1 MAIAVADLIS
11 RVPPEAEE
19 RVRRVRDQMRAT
31 VQDALRSECRLVMRT
46 AEEQAEHRQGAQVP
60 VEIAPGHPAVLDRL
74 ILPDDMDMALR
85 LARYRPAL
93 EQAKCGVTGLLDL
106 HRELQRVSTNEFPQ
120 QITETELKTT
130 ADWAT
135 TLLAFLA
142 QHDPLKKVL
151 GVSEDFL
158 GVYRY
163 EFLDP
168 DADEYAVNRATIL
181 LYWGVIGLVADWIP
195 CAIEDLTLVVLTHEL
210 AHAYTQLGADIDG
223 RRWPVRAFQSAE
235 TALTEGLAQYY
246 TERVLRR
253 LEHRHPGAYKV
264 YEAMLPRQPMDYQGH
279 KLWANDS
286 SSEAVRR
293 AMLEVRRAPQCELA
307 DFISRINDAN
317 RALRKGAQRI
327 VEVLAPHD
335 P

>member
-1 MAIAVADLIS
+1 MVIAVADLIS
-11 RVPPEAEE
+11 SVPPEAEE
-19 RVRRVRDQMRAT
+19 RVRHVRDQLRAT

-46 AEEQAEHRQGAQVP
+46 AEEPAEHRQGAQVP

-74 ILPDDMDMALR
+74 ILPDDLEIALL

-93 EQAKCGVTGLLDL
+93 EQARFGVTGLLEL
-106 HRELQRVSTNEFPQ
+106 RGELQRVGNNVLSHQ
-120 QITETELKTT
+120 VTERELKST

-142 QHDPLKKVL
+142 QNDPLKKVL

-163 EFLDP
+163 GLLDP

-223 RRWPVRAFQSAE
+223 RRWPVRAFKSAE
-235 TALTEGLAQYY
+235 PALKEGLAQYY
-246 TERVLRR
+246 TERVLKR
-253 LEHRHPGAYKV
+253 LAQRHPGAYQA
-264 YEAMLPRQPMDYQGH
+264 YEAMLPSQPVDYQGH
-279 KLWANDS
+279 RLWAQDS

-293 AMLEVRRAPQCELA
+293 AMLEVRRAPEGTLA
-307 DFISRINDAN
+307 VFWRRLDNAN
-317 RALRKGAQRI
+317 RALQRR
-327 VEVLAPHD
+327 
-335 P
+335 

>member
-1 MAIAVADLIS
+1 MAITVADLIS
-11 RVPPEAEE
+11 RVPPETEE

-46 AEEQAEHRQGAQVP
+46 AEELAEHRQGGQVP

-74 ILPDDMDMALR
+74 ILPEDMDIALR

-93 EQAKCGVTGLLDL
+93 EQARFGVTGLLEL
-106 HRELQRVSTNEFPQ
+106 HRELQRVGNNVFSHL
-120 QITETELKTT
+120 ITERELKSS

-142 QHDPLKKVL
+142 LHDPLNKVL

-163 EFLDP
+163 GLLDP

-223 RRWPVRAFQSAE
+223 RRWPVRAFHSAE
-235 TALTEGLAQYY
+235 PSLKEGLAQYY
-246 TERVLRR
+246 TERVLKR
-253 LEHRHPGAYKV
+253 LEHRNRGAYKV
-264 YEAMLPRQPMDYQGH
+264 YEEMLPRQPVDYQGH

-307 DFISRINDAN
+307 DFIRRVNDAN

-327 VEVLAPHD
+327 VEV
-335 P
+335 

>member
-1 MAIAVADLIS
+1 
-11 RVPPEAEE
+11 
-19 RVRRVRDQMRAT
+19 
-31 VQDALRSECRLVMRT
+31 MRT
-46 AEEQAEHRQGAQVP
+46 AEELAEHRQGAQVP

-74 ILPDDMDMALR
+74 VLPDDLDMSLR

-93 EQAKCGVTGLLDL
+93 EQARFGVTGLLEL
-106 HRELQRVSTNEFPQ
+106 HSELQSVGNNVFLHQIAERELKS
-120 QITETELKTT
+120 T

-163 EFLDP
+163 ELLGP

-223 RRWPVRAFQSAE
+223 RRWPVRAFQYAE
-235 TALTEGLAQYY
+235 PALKEGLAQYY
-246 TERVLRR
+246 TDRVLKR
-253 LEHRHPGAYKV
+253 LQHRHPGAYEV
-264 YEAMLPRQPMDYQGH
+264 YEAMLPRQPVDYQGH

-293 AMLEVRRAPQCELA
+293 AMLEVRRAPQGKLT
-307 DFISRINDAN
+307 DFFRRIDDAN
-317 RALRKGAQRI
+317 RALRRDLTSSRHSTPSG
-327 VEVLAPHD
+327 
-335 P
+335 